1 MAQAIPF
8 IIAGAQA
15 ASGVVSYLGA
25 QRTATQLNQNADAVL
40 AKGEYE
46 AAVDFNNA
54 LEQENKLNFEKSV
67 VEANRNRALQ
77 KAQMEREAFNR
88 KHVSEIASAEVTFG
102 YGGTFDSY
110 VDSLELYELEQDNQ
124 RLVEMSDI
132 STSAYLQSAEYS
144 RQQNII
150 NANSK
155 ANQRNIL
162 YASQTQ
168 ANSLRN
174 QASQAKLA
182 GTAQLI
188 GSFASAGMGYVQAG
202 GKMPSAFGSKAQGF
216 GGGVGMGGLDLPAQQ
231 AKYNPFIAR
240 S

>member
-15 ASGVVSYLGA
+15 ASGVVSYMGA
-25 QRTATQLNQNADAVL
+25 QQQARQLNQNARAVL
-40 AKGEYE
+40 AKGEYD
-46 AAVDFNNA
+46 AAINFNNA

-88 KHVSEIASAEVTFG
+88 KHVSELATAEVTFG

-110 VDSLELYELEQDNQ
+110 VDSLELYELERDNQ
-124 RLVEMSDI
+124 RLVEMSDF
-132 STSAYLQSAEYS
+132 SSSAYLQTAEYS

-174 QASQAKLA
+174 QASQTRTA
-182 GTAQLI
+182 GMANLL
-188 GSFASAGMGYVQAG
+188 GSFASAGMGYMQAG
-202 GKMPSAFGSKAQGF
+202 GKMPSAFGSKASST
-216 GGGVGMGGLDLPAQQ
+216 
-231 AKYNPFIAR
+231 KSSI
-240 S
+240 